1 MTKISFSFRKIFA
14 SPPEEIRSQEQIRK
28 ECLRKCGTLLARR
41 DYTCARLRDKLLG
54 SGYDDKTADWALE
67 RLREAHYLDD
77 VRFARSFIAAHRE
90 DRSRLRIRKDLE
102 DRGVPSEII
111 SEVMRED
118 REETGEEA
126 EIRQILK
133 LIKKRGF
140 DPASADRQESGRMQ
154 AYLYRKGYAVSA
166 IRAAISEEMK
176 RGVNTESLDSDGL
189 SV

>member
-1 MTKISFSFRKIFA
+1 MCFCKVI
-14 SPPEEIRSQEQIRK
+14 
-28 ECLRKCGTLLARR
+28 
-41 DYTCARLRDKLLG
+41 
-54 SGYDDKTADWALE
+54 
-67 RLREAHYLDD
+67 
-77 VRFARSFIAAHRE
+77 E
-90 DRSRLRIRKDLE
+90 DS
-102 DRGVPSEII
+102 GVPSVIFLFLLC
-111 SEVMRED
+111 ED
-118 REETGEEA
+118 REESGEEA

-140 DPASADRQESGRMQ
+140 DPASADRQESSRMQ